1 MGDDP
6 QSRENPQEPAAPS
19 TDAALAQA
27 DDKSA
32 KAADT
37 SAQADDQQ
45 TKAAATSHSKREQG
59 PLLVHRPKRTA
70 KIGLLGIVITAMVGF
85 FFGIGSAQVTD
96 YIKRADDCDDAF
108 SQFQIALDSNFSLLS
123 NTVHDQTLPP
133 DKRVAASQQ
142 YNSLIWV
149 PLLKIAIKCPVRDY
163 YVNTE
168 YLNKNDVKGW
178 NNSIKNLGDC
188 FNASECSG
196 DKADSC
202 VTDVDK
208 WIGILERQIHTVPQ
222 WGLVRRAEYVVT
234 HLY

>member
-1 MGDDP
+1 MGDDQ

-27 DDKSA
+27 DDQSA

-45 TKAAATSHSKREQG
+45 TKAAGTSHSKREQG
-59 PLLVHRPKRTA
+59 RLLVHRPKRTA
-70 KIGLLGIVITAMVGF
+70 KVGLLGIVITAMVGF

-108 SQFQIALDSNFSLLS
+108 SQFQIGLDSNFTLLS
-123 NTVHDQTLPP
+123 DTVHDQALAP
-133 DKRVAASQQ
+133 DKQVAAGQQ
-142 YNSLIWV
+142 YNSLIV
-149 PLLKIAIKCPVRDY
+149 LPIQTIAIKCPVRDY
-163 YVNTE
+163 YDNSE
-168 YLNKNDVKGW
+168 YLNRNDVKGW

-188 FNASECSG
+188 FEASECSD
-196 DKADSC
+196 DKANSY
-202 VTDVDK
+202 VRDVDK
-208 WIGILERQIHTVPQ
+208 WVLNLERQTHQVPQ
-222 WGLVRRAEYVVT
+222 WGLVRRAKYVVT